1 MNKARVIAITKPIAT
16 MVVPDADALIPYCAR
31 VSNPENQE
39 NHDTGPRLM
48 HYCAKHKH
56 WSVFEMAS
64 VVLEIE
70 TSRDI
75 ARQLLRHRSFHFQ
88 ETSQRYSH
96 VDDFVIR
103 ELRLQDTQN
112 RQASLP
118 CDNPDWHKEWASDLE
133 GLLEMVEQLRD
144 TWRERGVAKEVLRV
158 MYPEGLTMSRLY
170 ISATLRDL
178 WHYCELRRGNG
189 TQPEHADLAEKIAA
203 AVKVE
208 VPDAWA
214 ALEASREAV

>member
-1 MNKARVIAITKPIAT
+1 
-16 MVVPDADALIPYCAR
+16 MV
-31 VSNPENQE
+31 
-39 NHDTGPRLM
+39 
-48 HYCAKHKH
+48 
-56 WSVFEMAS
+56 S

-70 TSRDI
+70 TTRDI
-75 ARQLLRHRSFHFQ
+75 GRQLLRHRSFHFQ

-103 ELRLQDTQN
+103 ELRLQDDKN

-118 CDNPDWHKEWASDLE
+118 CNDFNLRREWDADQAE
-133 GLLEMVEQLRD
+133 VLEMI
-144 TWRERGVAKEVLRV
+144 ERLQAKWQKLGIAREVLRV
-158 MYPEGLTMSRLY
+158 IYPEGLTMSRLY
-170 ISATLRDL
+170 VNATLRDL

-203 AVKVE
+203 AVKAE